1 MATVVSTSI
10 SVKPRLSQRLMPTML
25 VPMDME
31 DSLPTVDMVS
41 TLTAHT
47 AMDMPAQLTTDLMA
61 TVVSTSAMLRL
72 SQRLMLMPTTLVS
85 MDMEDSLPT
94 MDMVPTHTAH
104 TAMDILAQLTM
115 DLMPTVVSTSV
126 MPRLSQRLFTDTQ
139 PTAHMA
145 MAPTHTDTMDTDGHP
160 VTDTTTKYL
169 LNP

>member
-1 MATVVSTSI
+1 
-10 SVKPRLSQRLMPTML
+10 ML

-31 DSLPTVDMVS
+31 DSLPIVDMVS
-41 TLTAHT
+41 THTAHT
-47 AMDMPAQLTTDLMA
+47 ATDIPVQLTTDLMPSM
-61 TVVSTSAMLRL
+61 VSTSVMPRL
-72 SQRLMLMPTTLVS
+72 SRRLMLMPTMLVS
-85 MDMEDSLPT
+85 TDMEDSLPT
-94 MDMVPTHTAH
+94 VDMVPTHTAH

-126 MPRLSQRLFTDTQ
+126 MLRLSQRPVTDTQ

-145 MAPTHTDTMDTDGHP
+145 MAPTHTDTTDTVGYP